1 MNTKE
6 QIYIY
11 IEKEIR
17 KMEVI
22 LYQQN
27 IGDKVAMQR
36 TIHNLRRH
44 VRALHEAER
53 LELQQQ
59 ADNANKQMAE
69 ILSACL
75 VGKAEK
81 EE

>member
-17 KMEVI
+17 KMEII

-27 IGDKVAMQR
+27 VRDKVAMHMA
-36 TIHNLRRH
+36 ISNLKRY
-44 VRALHEAER
+44 VGALQEIER
-53 LELQQQ
+53 LELQRQ

-69 ILSACL
+69 ILSACM